1 MNTKT
6 GRIVIALLGVSSV
19 MALYSF
25 ARPKATVEADSGYRL
40 VMGTFA
46 HIIVVAPDQRTADK
60 SIEAALRQL
69 QNIETLMS
77 YHRADSE
84 LAGVNRS
91 AHKQPVKV
99 SKDTF
104 EVLQRAVE
112 FSRLSDGAFDVT
124 VGPLVDLWRRATETN
139 TAPTDSELADT
150 HARVGYEKLILDA
163 NEMTV
168 RFAIEGMKLDLGAI
182 AKGYGIDKAV
192 EAMQRC
198 GAVGGLVDVGGDI
211 RCFGK
216 PSKGKTHWLIALQD
230 PNVKSEIRPATLGC
244 DQTRLRRAK
253 SEIPIETGEPLL
265 TLKFNDAAVATSG
278 HYRRFAVIG
287 GKKQSHIID
296 TKTGYGSDKLASVTI
311 IAKDATAADALATA
325 VSVMDAEKGLAL
337 IEKLPETEAILI
349 TSQPEYKIV
358 RTSGVEKYIK

>member
-25 ARPKATVEADSGYRL
+25 ARPKAPVEADSGYRL

-60 SIEAALRQL
+60 SIEAALQQL

-124 VGPLVDLWRRATETN
+124 VGPLVDLWHWAAETN

-150 HARVGYEKLILDA
+150 NARVGYEKLILDA

-168 RFAIEGMKLDLGAI
+168 RFAVEGMKLDLGAI

-230 PNVKSEIRPATLGC
+230 PNDKIENRKS
-244 DQTRLRRAK
+244 K
-253 SEIPIETGEPLL
+253 IENSIGMGAPLL
-265 TLKFNDAAVATSG
+265 VLKLTDAAVATSG

-296 TKTGYGSDKLASVTI
+296 TKTGYGSDRLASVTI

-325 VSVMDAEKGLAL
+325 VSVMGTEKGLAL

>member
-25 ARPKATVEADSGYRL
+25 ARPKAPIEADSGYRL

-46 HIIVVAPDQRTADK
+46 HIIAVAPDQRTADK
-60 SIEAALRQL
+60 SVEAALRQL

-84 LAGVNRS
+84 LAGVNHS

-124 VGPLVDLWRRATETN
+124 VGPLVDLWRRAAETN
-139 TAPTDSELADT
+139 SVPDDAKLAE
-150 HARVGYEKLILDA
+150 ACAKVGYEKVILDA

-216 PSKGKTHWLIALQD
+216 PSKGKTHWLIGLQD
-230 PNVKSEIRPATLGC
+230 PNDKIENRKS
-244 DQTRLRRAK
+244 K
-253 SEIPIETGEPLL
+253 IENSIGMSTPLL
-265 TLKFNDAAVATSG
+265 VLKLTDAAVATSG

-325 VSVMDAEKGLAL
+325 VSVMGAEKGLAL

>member
-25 ARPKATVEADSGYRL
+25 ARPKAPVEADSGYRL

-60 SIEAALRQL
+60 SIEAALQQL

-124 VGPLVDLWRRATETN
+124 VGPLVDLWHWAAETN

-150 HARVGYEKLILDA
+150 NARVGYEKLILDA

-168 RFAIEGMKLDLGAI
+168 RFAVEGMKLDLGAI

-230 PNVKSEIRPATLGC
+230 PNDKIENRKS
-244 DQTRLRRAK
+244 K
-253 SEIPIETGEPLL
+253 IENSIGMGAPLL
-265 TLKFNDAAVATSG
+265 VLKLTDAAVATSG

-287 GKKQSHIID
+287 GKKQSHIIN
-296 TKTGYGSDKLASVTI
+296 TKTGCGSDKLASVTI

-325 VSVMDAEKGLAL
+325 VSVMGTEKGLAL